1 MGTAASPIAELLR
14 SGSLAP
20 AERVFVGASV
30 LPWREAQACWQQWLK
45 APTIPTNGEDLL
57 PLLGARRSLFSP
69 AAPLELNRKMGVSEL
84 LEQQRGAALQDIL
97 GTLLGQL
104 QPANVQPIV
113 LDGHQRPGRVLRHTA
128 CISLLFDGKRNLL
141 AAAKALH
148 LGSEEK
154 CGVSFNW
161 IHPSGLPINMY
172 AVAPPGL
179 ATLNHAQLYATA
191 QKGKAG
197 GVSFVHLGGA
207 EELVMA
213 AVSYC
218 RNGQLRWIADAGLLV
233 AGDSLAPDH
242 LRQLARRNPLV
253 TYALG
258 LVLNTLENELAL
270 TAAAKL
276 RDALP
281 KRPLSPRQMA
291 QVAMALVGR
300 RSLFSLR
307 QPLLLKARLAWWL
320 LTTR

>member
-1 MGTAASPIAELLR
+1 
-14 SGSLAP
+14 
-20 AERVFVGASV
+20 
-30 LPWREAQACWQQWLK
+30 
-45 APTIPTNGEDLL
+45 
-57 PLLGARRSLFSP
+57 
-69 AAPLELNRKMGVSEL
+69 
-84 LEQQRGAALQDIL
+84 
-97 GTLLGQL
+97 
-104 QPANVQPIV
+104 
-113 LDGHQRPGRVLRHTA
+113 
-128 CISLLFDGKRNLL
+128 
-141 AAAKALH
+141 
-148 LGSEEK
+148 
-154 CGVSFNW
+154 
-161 IHPSGLPINMY
+161 
-172 AVAPPGL
+172 
-179 ATLNHAQLYATA
+179 
-191 QKGKAG
+191 
-197 GVSFVHLGGA
+197 
-207 EELVMA
+207 MA